1 MEKQP
6 HLIKGSSAIVLSRSL
21 ELPMNTVIDPFL
33 TAQSVSAVM
42 ACSHTSPAG
51 LAQVQQQRLSAL
63 VDDARRRSALY
74 RERLQ
79 GLPDGA
85 AALGR
90 IEPVGRD
97 ELMGRFDEWV
107 TDPELHLDELRAFTA
122 DPTRIGDPYLG
133 RYLIWE
139 SSGTSGAP
147 GVFVQDATA
156 LSVYDALEA
165 LRRRPDHSMRRL
177 FDPVGIGERV
187 AFVGATNG
195 HFASQISVQRLARLQ
210 SWRASNLRSFSI
222 MQSMEPLVDE
232 LNAFAPTVIA
242 TYPTAALVL
251 AEQAERGALRVPV
264 REVLTGGE
272 SLSQGARERI
282 TQAFG
287 AELRNSY
294 GASEFLPMGWECA
307 EGRLHLNTDW
317 VLLEPVDERMRPVP
331 AGEVSHS
338 VLLTNLANRV
348 QPLIRY
354 VLGDRMRI
362 EPAPCAC
369 GSPLPTMDV
378 VGRHDDIL
386 RLGGRSGRVVSLL
399 PLALSTVMEEVAGVF
414 DFQIVQRDLH
424 TLVVRLP
431 EQGEA
436 GEQAL
441 ERCRLALT
449 EWAGEMGVVSLSV
462 LGELGQT
469 MPRGRSGKA
478 CRVEIKSR

>member
-1 MEKQP
+1 
-6 HLIKGSSAIVLSRSL
+6 
-21 ELPMNTVIDPFL
+21 MNTVMDSFL

-42 ACSHTSPAG
+42 ACSHTSPAA
-51 LAQVQQQRLSAL
+51 LAKVQQQRLATML
-63 VDDARRRSALY
+63 AGARKGSTLY
-74 RERLQ
+74 RERLE
-79 GLPDGA
+79 GLPDDA
-85 AALGR
+85 AALGNM
-90 IEPVGRD
+90 EPVGRD
-97 ELMGRFDEWV
+97 ELMGRFGDWV
-107 TDPELHLDELRAFTA
+107 TDPELRLDELRAFTA
-122 DPTRIGDPYLG
+122 DPDRIGEPYLG

-147 GVFVQDATA
+147 GIFVQDAAA

-165 LRRRPDHSMRRL
+165 LRRRPDHSLRRL
-177 FDPVGIGERV
+177 FDPMGIGERV

-210 SWRASNLRSFSI
+210 SWRSSNIRSFSI
-222 MQSMEPLVDE
+222 MQPMEQLVDE

-272 SLSQGARERI
+272 SLSHGARERV

-307 EGRLHLNTDW
+307 EGRMHLNTDW
-317 VLLEPVDERMRPVP
+317 VLLEPVDERLRPVP

-362 EPAPCAC
+362 ATAPCGC

-386 RLGGRSGRVVSLL
+386 RLGGRSGRTVSLL

-431 EQGEA
+431 EHGEA

-441 ERCRLALT
+441 ERCRLALKV
-449 EWAGEMGVVSLSV
+449 WAGEMGVVSLKV
-462 LGELGQT
+462 VGDLGQDT
-469 MPRGRSGKA
+469 PRGRSGKA
-478 CRVEIKSR
+478 CRVQVNNG